1 MSELKWIDAKEQP
14 KKMSVDFV
22 VIYSDTGEESRE
34 RVEVLNV
41 GRDYVLYIDE
51 EWLNL
56 YRLYHGPHGLEIG
69 QRAELIYDL
78 PYVSDSEMDLGNY
91 CEYEYD
97 RAVGSSW
104 WTIKGGSRRMNVYYR

>member
-1 MSELKWIDAKEQP
+1 MNELMWIDAGEQP
-14 KKMSVDFV
+14 KKMTVDFV

-56 YRLYHGPHGLEIG
+56 YRLYNGPHGLEIG

-78 PYVSDSEMDLGNY
+78 PYVSDSEMNLETIANMNTIELLAHLGGQLK
-91 CEYEYD
+91 EV
-97 RAVGSSW
+97 VG
-104 WTIKGGSRRMNVYYR
+104 V

>member
-78 PYVSDSEMDLGNY
+78 PYVSDSEMDLETIVNMNTIELLAHLGGQLK
-91 CEYEYD
+91 EV
-97 RAVGSSW
+97 VGE
-104 WTIKGGSRRMNVYYR
+104 

>member
-1 MSELKWIDAKEQP
+1 MSELTWIDAGEQP
-14 KKMSVDFV
+14 KKMTVDFV

-78 PYVSDSEMDLGNY
+78 PYVSDSEMDLETIANMNTIELLAHLGGQLK
-91 CEYEYD
+91 EV
-97 RAVGSSW
+97 VGE
-104 WTIKGGSRRMNVYYR
+104 

>member
-1 MSELKWIDAKEQP
+1 MSKLTWVDAGEQP

-34 RVEVLNV
+34 RVDVLNV
-41 GRDYVLYIDE
+41 GRDYVLYIE

-56 YRLYHGPHGLEIG
+56 YRLYNGPHGLEIG

-78 PYVSDSEMDLGNY
+78 PYVSDSQMDLETIANMNTIELLAHLGGQLK
-91 CEYEYD
+91 EV
-97 RAVGSSW
+97 VG
-104 WTIKGGSRRMNVYYR
+104 V

>member
-1 MSELKWIDAKEQP
+1 MSKLTWVDAEEHP

-56 YRLYHGPHGLEIG
+56 YRLYNGPHGLEIG

-78 PYVSDSEMDLGNY
+78 PYVSDSEMDLETIANMNTIELLAHLGGQLK
-91 CEYEYD
+91 EV
-97 RAVGSSW
+97 VGE
-104 WTIKGGSRRMNVYYR
+104 